1 MTYQPKFCT
10 RLKEQRKQLGLS
22 QEGAA
27 KVLKVGLRTYQRW
40 ELGSAVPNYP
50 ARFGVT
56 ELFNRRQQVHDVFM
70 RPLPV
75 PVQAFINPFRTTPEP
90 PLQPVSGDLTPAVEQ
105 VPGAAEEPVQN
116 QQEERQENEQSAD
129 QGQSEAERADA
140 AQ

>member
-40 ELGSAVPNYP
+40 EIGSAVPNHP
-50 ARFGVT
+50 AQVGVSSMLDAVSNIYAACRLASSVAA
-56 ELFNRRQQVHDVFM
+56 E
-70 RPLPV
+70 
-75 PVQAFINPFRTTPEP
+75 APEP

-105 VPGAAEEPVQN
+105 VPGAAEEAVQN
-116 QQEERQENEQSAD
+116 QQEERQDNQQSAD
-129 QGQSEAERADA
+129 QGQSEAARADLA
-140 AQ
+140 